1 MELIKWSEDLSVG
14 VKELDEE
21 HKKLISFLN
30 QLYTGMKN
38 REVNSVLKP
47 TLDNLVKYTLN
58 HFAHEEKYFKL
69 YKYPKALEHV
79 KEHENFKIEV
89 KKFMEGYEAGQLTL
103 SGQMLTFLSDWVTNH
118 IKKQDKEYIKFFNE
132 KGLK

>member
-14 VKELDEE
+14 VRELDDE
-21 HKKLISFLN
+21 HKKLISLLN

-38 REVNSVLKP
+38 KEVNGVLKP
-47 TLDNLVKYTLN
+47 ILDDLVKYTVS
-58 HFAHEEKYFKL
+58 HFAHEERFFKQ
-69 YKYPKALEHV
+69 YNYPKAIEHI
-79 KEHENFKIEV
+79 KEHENFKKEV
-89 KKFMEGYEAGQLTL
+89 GVFMNEFQTGKLTL
-103 SGQMLTFLSDWVTNH
+103 SGHMLTFLSDWVTNH